1 MRRFT
6 AASYFSEW
14 KLIDRHYPPPAG
26 RGWVATAQP

>member
-14 KLIDRHYPPPAG
+14 KLIDRHYPPAG